1 MPIHRS
7 PPAAARSVPAESCGA
22 SSQKEPR
29 RRTPDT
35 YAAKGEMSRKK
46 RRPECRNALVSDG
59 KRRGRQCPIT
69 LSMEQR
75 GWAALLPLLAGASE
89 SVQLELAGNNKE
101 TASCLIS
108 LARRSRTLLK

>member
-1 MPIHRS
+1 M
-7 PPAAARSVPAESCGA
+7 
-22 SSQKEPR
+22 
-29 RRTPDT
+29 
-35 YAAKGEMSRKK
+35 K
-46 RRPECRNALVSDG
+46 RRNVVNALVSDG

-75 GWAALLPLLAGASE
+75 GWTALLPLLAGTSE